1 MSSGELWSTLVTAI
15 DPGSTKAMPI
25 ILQSTI
31 DLLETELAKARAAL
45 HEIQPTASS
54 LFTKRDELALGAVAA
69 YRQNL
74 IDRAPD
80 FFYGASRLTP
90 KELGLVPAVH
100 EVQADDDEDD
110 HVKTASKQHLRPV
123 QPIAPKRASLADV
136 LSNSLILDHMAP
148 YLSTSSL
155 LALASTSR
163 QVRSSIVDTPYIF
176 RHLDLTQC
184 RGAKPASTSTTDSA
198 EQVWSGEQG
207 EDSVVEDEVHSA
219 PLRGIFASLQR
230 QSILQDVRTL
240 VLDGLSVPADLLAEI
255 VLTDRFNVNILS
267 IRECRHLNERKLMQV
282 LTHAVRPSRPKGT
295 PRVKGIYHF
304 TPLQQSRAVIR
315 SRYRDWWSSRC
326 GSQSSITPSPEN
338 GSATGEVAES
348 ATQQQD
354 AWYRSS
360 GQLFKRSIEDG
371 WAETIKQCEGI
382 IAFDAVLCRGPRHDV
397 DLSTPMPE
405 GQSASQPEGR
415 PPLAPKLATVALGPR
430 GCDGCHTSPEGPIF
444 WGQSP
449 DENLPLLTPP
459 PLHSSSV
466 VKAKRPVLIP
476 DEQPSLIARCTDCL
490 TDRWCHRCNKWFCE
504 DCLPHPE
511 RVRNNLSPH
520 QTAFRN
526 PQSNLGSTEQSED
539 HSHFSRGVSKDCWEC
554 GPTCVQCKT
563 ECQRTCQ
570 SCRGEYCVEH
580 NEGCSSTMCDWCNA
594 STRHRVRELY

>member
-90 KELGLVPAVH
+90 KELGLVPAVR
-100 EVQADDDEDD
+100 EVQADDDDD
-110 HVKTASKQHLRPV
+110 HVKTSSKQHLRPV

-148 YLSTSSL
+148 YLSASSL

-184 RGAKPASTSTTDSA
+184 RGAKPASTSATDLA
-198 EQVWSGEQG
+198 EQVGSGEQG
-207 EDSVVEDEVHSA
+207 EDSAVEDEIHSA

-255 VLTDRFNVNILS
+255 ILTDRFNVNILS
-267 IRECRHLNERKLMQV
+267 IRECHHLNERKLMQV

-338 GSATGEVAES
+338 GSATSEVAES

-430 GCDGCHTSPEGPIF
+430 GCDGCHTSPEGPTF

-449 DENLPLLTPP
+449 GENLPLLTPP

-466 VKAKRPVLIP
+466 VEAKRPVLIP

-539 HSHFSRGVSKDCWEC
+539 H
-554 GPTCVQCKT
+554 
-563 ECQRTCQ
+563 
-570 SCRGEYCVEH
+570 
-580 NEGCSSTMCDWCNA
+580 
-594 STRHRVRELY
+594 RVRI

>member
-45 HEIQPTASS
+45 HEIQPTACS

-90 KELGLVPAVH
+90 KELGLVPAVR

-110 HVKTASKQHLRPV
+110 HVKTSSKQHLRPV

-148 YLSTSSL
+148 YLSASSL

-184 RGAKPASTSTTDSA
+184 RGAKPASTSATDSA
-198 EQVWSGEQG
+198 EQVGSGEQG
-207 EDSVVEDEVHSA
+207 EDSAVEDEVHSA

-255 VLTDRFNVNILS
+255 ILTDRFNVNVLS

-338 GSATGEVAES
+338 GSATSEVAES

-430 GCDGCHTSPEGPIF
+430 GCDGCHTSPEGPTF

-449 DENLPLLTPP
+449 GENLPLLTPP

-466 VKAKRPVLIP
+466 VEAKRPVLIP

-539 HSHFSRGVSKDCWEC
+539 HRIAGNAVQRVSSARRNASELAKAA
-554 GPTCVQCKT
+554 V
-563 ECQRTCQ
+563 
-570 SCRGEYCVEH
+570 V
-580 NEGCSSTMCDWCNA
+580 NIVLSTMRD
-594 STRHRVRELY
+594 VRRRWYAP

>member
-90 KELGLVPAVH
+90 KELGLVPAVR

-207 EDSVVEDEVHSA
+207 EDSAVEDEVYSA

-255 VLTDRFNVNILS
+255 ILTDRFNVNILS

-326 GSQSSITPSPEN
+326 GNQSSITPSPEN

-430 GCDGCHTSPEGPIF
+430 GCDGCHTSPEGPTF

-449 DENLPLLTPP
+449 DEDLPLLTPP

-539 HSHFSRGVSKDCWEC
+539 HSIAGNAVQRVSSARRNASELAKAA
-554 GPTCVQCKT
+554 V
-563 ECQRTCQ
+563 
-570 SCRGEYCVEH
+570 V
-580 NEGCSSTMCDWCNA
+580 NIVLSTMRD
-594 STRHRVRELY
+594 VRRRCAIGAMPVPGIG

>member
-90 KELGLVPAVH
+90 KELGLVPAVR

-207 EDSVVEDEVHSA
+207 EDSAVEDEFYSA

-255 VLTDRFNVNILS
+255 ILTDRFNVNILS

-326 GSQSSITPSPEN
+326 GNQSSITPSPEN

-430 GCDGCHTSPEGPIF
+430 GCDGCHTSPEGPTF

-449 DENLPLLTPP
+449 DEDLPLLTPP

-539 HSHFSRGVSKDCWEC
+539 HSIAGNAVQRVSSARRNASELAKAA
-554 GPTCVQCKT
+554 V
-563 ECQRTCQ
+563 
-570 SCRGEYCVEH
+570 V
-580 NEGCSSTMCDWCNA
+580 NIVLSTMRD
-594 STRHRVRELY
+594 VRRRCAIGAMPVPGIG

>member
-45 HEIQPTASS
+45 HEIQPTACS

-90 KELGLVPAVH
+90 KELGLVPAVR

-110 HVKTASKQHLRPV
+110 HVKTSSKQHLRPV

-148 YLSTSSL
+148 YLSASSL

-184 RGAKPASTSTTDSA
+184 RGAKPASTSATDSA
-198 EQVWSGEQG
+198 EQVGSGEQG
-207 EDSVVEDEVHSA
+207 EDSAVEDEVHSA

-255 VLTDRFNVNILS
+255 ILTDRFNVNVLS

-338 GSATGEVAES
+338 GSATSEVAES

-430 GCDGCHTSPEGPIF
+430 GCDGCHTSPEGPTF

-449 DENLPLLTPP
+449 GENLPLLTPP

-466 VKAKRPVLIP
+466 VEAKRPVLIP

-539 HSHFSRGVSKDCWEC
+539 H
-554 GPTCVQCKT
+554 
-563 ECQRTCQ
+563 
-570 SCRGEYCVEH
+570 
-580 NEGCSSTMCDWCNA
+580 
-594 STRHRVRELY
+594 RVRI

>member
-1 MSSGELWSTLVTAI
+1 
-15 DPGSTKAMPI
+15 MPI

-45 HEIQPTASS
+45 HEIQPTACS

-90 KELGLVPAVH
+90 KELGLVPAVR

-110 HVKTASKQHLRPV
+110 HVKTSSKQHLRPV

-148 YLSTSSL
+148 YLSASSL

-184 RGAKPASTSTTDSA
+184 RGAKPASTSATDSA
-198 EQVWSGEQG
+198 EQVGSGEQG
-207 EDSVVEDEVHSA
+207 EDSAVEDEVHSA

-255 VLTDRFNVNILS
+255 ILTDRFNVNVLS

-338 GSATGEVAES
+338 GSATSEVAES

-430 GCDGCHTSPEGPIF
+430 GCDGCHTSPEGPTF

-449 DENLPLLTPP
+449 GENLPLLTPP

-466 VKAKRPVLIP
+466 VEAKRPVLIP

-539 HSHFSRGVSKDCWEC
+539 HRPRCKQRLLGMRSNGNVSSARRNASELAKAA
-554 GPTCVQCKT
+554 V
-563 ECQRTCQ
+563 
-570 SCRGEYCVEH
+570 V
-580 NEGCSSTMCDWCNA
+580 NIVLSTMRD
-594 STRHRVRELY
+594 VRRRCAIGAMPVPGIG